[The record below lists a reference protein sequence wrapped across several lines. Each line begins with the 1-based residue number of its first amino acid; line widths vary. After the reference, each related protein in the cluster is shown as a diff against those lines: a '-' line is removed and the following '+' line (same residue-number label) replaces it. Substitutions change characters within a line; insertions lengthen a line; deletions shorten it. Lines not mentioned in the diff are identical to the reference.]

1 MTATTTTTATL
12 LIAWMTII
20 SSEFPLNKYN
30 TVCIK
35 QKTLAKNCEI
45 GRKNFCQN
53 KVEKRPNIVWAL
65 NS

>member
-1 MTATTTTTATL
+1 